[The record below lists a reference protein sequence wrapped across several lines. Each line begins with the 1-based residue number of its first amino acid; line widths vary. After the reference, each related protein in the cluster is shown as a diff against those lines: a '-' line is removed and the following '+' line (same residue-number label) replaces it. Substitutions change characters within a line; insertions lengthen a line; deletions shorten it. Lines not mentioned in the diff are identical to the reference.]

1 MFSGMSVLG
10 KCRREAWRWAAL
22 VAASVGLGLVGSVVG
37 AEPAAEP
44 GSPLYFT
51 NAEDRFSIT
60 LPPGWTQ
67 MPPIMAAGLSDQALA
82 TKGGGV
88 GAYGF
93 EPGSNTNSLKAPC
106 VTVQVVR
113 AGRMGDGYVRMLNH
127 PEIRRR
133 AVLDLVKKDGLDE
146 RNIVDVKFETNR
158 CRLSFSATQ
167 TDERG
172 DEFRLWHAMTFT
184 ERGTI
189 NVSCLADESD
199 SRNWEELFGG
209 VQDSLTVHSSVAYQ
223 PRSTG
228 GNVEGAKFR
237 ASSVLLIPGIMV
249 LVGLGRLVSR
259 RFAGD
264 VMSDEI

>member
-1 MFSGMSVLG
+1 MFSGMSALG
-10 KCRREAWRWAAL
+10 KCWREARRWVAL
-22 VAASVGLGLVGSVVG
+22 LTASVGLGGVG
-37 AEPAAEP
+37 AGAELSP
-44 GSPLYFT
+44 EVSPLYFT

-67 MPPIMAAGLSDQALA
+67 MPPIMAAGLSDPALA

-93 EPGSNTNSLKAPC
+93 EPVSNTNSLKAPC
-106 VTVQVVR
+106 VTIQVVR
-113 AGRMGDGYVRMLNH
+113 AGRIGDGYVRMLNN

-133 AVLDLVKKDGLDE
+133 AVLDLLKKDGLDE

-158 CRLSFSATQ
+158 CRLSFTATQ

-172 DEFRLWHAMTFT
+172 EELRLWHAMTFT

-199 SRNWEELFGG
+199 VQHWEELFGG
-209 VQDSLTVHSSVAYQ
+209 VLDSLTVHSSVAYQ
-223 PRSTG
+223 PRSVS

-237 ASSVLLIPGIMV
+237 ASSVLLVPGIMV

>member
-1 MFSGMSVLG
+1 MSVSVLG
-10 KCRREAWRWAAL
+10 KFWREAARWVVL
-22 VAASVGLGLVGSVVG
+22 VAASVGLGGIGEG
-37 AEPAAEP
+37 AELAAEHA
-44 GSPLYFT
+44 SPLHFT
-51 NAEDRFSIT
+51 NAQDRFAIT

-67 MPPIMAAGLSDQALA
+67 MPPIMAEGLSDPVPGA
-82 TKGGGV
+82 KGGGV

-93 EPGSNTNSLKAPC
+93 EPASNTNSLKAPC
-106 VTVQVVR
+106 VTIQVVR
-113 AGRMGDGYVRMLNH
+113 AGRMGDGFVRMLNN

-172 DEFRLWHAMTFT
+172 DEHRLWHAMTFT

-199 SRNWEELFGG
+199 AQNWEELFGG
-209 VQDSLTVHSSVAYQ
+209 VLDSLTVDSSVAYQ
-223 PRSTG
+223 PRLAG
-228 GNVEGAKFR
+228 GNIEGAKFR

-249 LVGLGRLVSR
+249 VVGLGRLVSR

-264 VMSDEI
+264 VMSDEV